1 MDTRERIMTDDN
13 HLYTPKY
20 VQIQS
25 YILQKIESGEFPIG
39 EKIPSE
45 TDLAQQFGVSR
56 LTVNTAMKELA
67 GSGIVERVQGK
78 GTFARMIPSEAS
90 PHPMVFAGGIKIA
103 PFQHTSHKPHE
114 LLEHGIVRA
123 YPALREK
130 LHLGPEEYV
139 YKIVR
144 CVYVNSE
151 PDELDCSYIP
161 LSICKN
167 HVFDCETLKTCCL
180 HEYFYQHF
188 EQKPTHIRIFVD
200 TPLQEDMDVSSLK
213 APQDRLFCWD
223 TFLYQED
230 RVLAFTATVS
240 LPQRN
245 RPFITLEL

>member
-1 MDTRERIMTDDN
+1 MTDDN

-20 VQIQS
+20 VQIQN
-25 YILQKIESGEFPIG
+25 YILRKIESGEFPTG
-39 EKIPSE
+39 GKIPSE

-78 GTFARMIPSEAS
+78 GTFVRMIPSEA
-90 PHPMVFAGGIKIA
+90 PVHPMVFAGGIKIA
-103 PFQHTSHKPHE
+103 PSQHTSNKPHE
-114 LLEHGIVRA
+114 LLEHGIVKA

-130 LHLGPEEYV
+130 LHLGPEEYI

-151 PDELDCSYIP
+151 PEELDYSYIP

-167 HVFDCETLKTCCL
+167 HVFDCEALKTYYL
-180 HEYFYQHF
+180 HEYLCRYF
-188 EQKPTHIRIFVD
+188 EQKPTQVRIFVD
-200 TPLQEDMDVSSLK
+200 TPLREDMDISPLK
-213 APQDRLFCWD
+213 APRDRLFCWD

-230 RVLAFTATVS
+230 RALAFTTTVS

-245 RPFITLEL
+245 RPFITLSF